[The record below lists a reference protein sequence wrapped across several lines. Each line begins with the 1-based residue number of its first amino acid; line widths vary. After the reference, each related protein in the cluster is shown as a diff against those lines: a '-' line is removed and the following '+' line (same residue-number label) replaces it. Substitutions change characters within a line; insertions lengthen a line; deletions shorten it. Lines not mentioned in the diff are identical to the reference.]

1 MEATVCAGRAGF
13 DSRTAAKKATLP
25 VTAISAIT
33 TFEFSA
39 KEKKNKNFRDE
50 ITAIDASRCILK

>member
-39 KEKKNKNFRDE
+39 IEIKKTKNLE
-50 ITAIDASRCILK
+50 MS